1 MLENIGLKNP
11 IYAEPLEK
19 WTNGFESLKD
29 TDLEQLKTD
38 LEEIR
43 SLSLTQ
49 EEIDRLWAD
58 LRYLSLL
65 YASFNKPNLSIE
77 FGKSAIAWCPKNLI
91 MHESLIPHLA
101 SHQRFDEAL
110 NVIEQMYLNMPDDQ
124 CSKIAWSMIA
134 LHLEIDTLLKIG
146 RWDDALKT
154 LEALEIL
161 HRKSIELSIALPCD
175 RLASVL
181 ITIWWYPNF
190 RDEPGDRVLM
200 DEFGA
205 YIQRLMSEQN

>member
-1 MLENIGLKNP
+1 MPENIGLKNP
-11 IYAEPLEK
+11 IYAEHLEK
-19 WTNGFESLKD
+19 WVNGFDSLKD
-29 TDLEQLKTD
+29 SDTTQLITD

-65 YASFNKPNLSIE
+65 YASLNKPNLSIE

-91 MHESLIPHLA
+91 MHESLIPCLSNH
-101 SHQRFDEAL
+101 HRFDEAL
-110 NVIEQMYLNMPDDQ
+110 NVIEQMYLNMPPEQ
-124 CSKIAWSMIA
+124 GSTIAWSMIA

-146 RWDDALKT
+146 RWNIASETLKR
-154 LEALEIL
+154 LEIL
-161 HRKSIELSIALPCD
+161 HRKTIELSIALPCD

-181 ITIWWYPNF
+181 ITTWWYPNF
-190 RDEPGDRVLM
+190 RDEPSDRVLM
-200 DEFGA
+200 DSFGA
-205 YIQRLMSEQN
+205 YIEGLMK